1 MNSIVNILKYI
12 FNYFPFLFVLHFVS
26 GITITATVDQN
37 KITLDDVFELKVE
50 AIDGSELPQVDM
62 SPIKKKFIVVNGPRQ
77 QTNISW
83 VNGKMTSI
91 YGLSWTLSPKK
102 AGTIF
107 LPSLTVTVGKSKF
120 KTNPIKLY
128 VSKNPVSSKS
138 ENSQSPFIRV
148 ELDKNTAYLGE
159 QITVT
164 YQLFTRTDLSIESV
178 DLPEFVGFWMES
190 LYSPRQINMREVSL
204 KGVQYKKAKLYT
216 VALFPTKT
224 GNISL
229 PPYTINSKV
238 YVEKKRSKRRDPF
251 FDVFDSFS
259 SREAIRKIIK
269 SEIKTIAVIPYPD
282 GKPSDFTGA
291 VGDYT
296 VRTSVDVQEMKA
308 NEALT
313 FYIEVKG
320 TGNLSL
326 FSLPE
331 LVFPKSLEVFPPVSE
346 MNKDSFRDKITGTL
360 RWEYVVIPRQSGR
373 YNLPRVELP
382 FFDPKTTTWKRAK
395 AHSIQILVSPG
406 AIPIS
411 SPEGLTKQE
420 VALLGKDIRYHRTV
434 VPKWNKNK
442 RLPVMA
448 VLFYSLA
455 ICGFIFPGM
464 VNTYQ
469 KKYFEGMDIRQSKNA
484 LKNALISLQNRGED
498 KFDICVPV
506 IYTYLKEKFYL
517 QTDKL
522 DPTAVQTVLG
532 EYIPEKEM
540 DELIQLLYQCDAGRF
555 SPQSADYKSDIIPA
569 VISVLKKIDRYGK

>member
-1 MNSIVNILKYI
+1 LKYF
-12 FNYFPFLFVLHFVS
+12 FNNLPFLFVLHFVS
-26 GITITATVDQN
+26 GITITATVDQK
-37 KITLDDVFELKVE
+37 KIALDDVFEFKVE
-50 AIDGSELPQVDM
+50 AIEGSELPQVDL
-62 SPIKKKFIVVNGPRQ
+62 SPLKKNFIVVNGPSQ

-83 VNGKMTSI
+83 INGKMTSI

-102 AGTIF
+102 TGTIV
-107 LPSLTVTVGKSKF
+107 LPPLTVTTGKSKH
-120 KTNPIKLY
+120 KTKPIKLH

-138 ENSQSPFIRV
+138 ENSQSPFIQV

-204 KGVQYKKAKLYT
+204 KGVRYKKAKLYT

-238 YVEKKRSKRRDPF
+238 YVEKKKSKRRDPF

-259 SREAIRKIIK
+259 SREAIRKVIK
-269 SEIKTIAVIPYPD
+269 SEIKTITVIPYPD
-282 GKPSDFTGA
+282 GKPADFTGA
-291 VGDYT
+291 VGNYT
-296 VRTSVDVQEMKA
+296 VRTSVDVQDVKA
-308 NEALT
+308 NEAVT

-346 MNKDSFRDKITGTL
+346 MNKDSFRDEITGTL

-373 YNLPRVELP
+373 FNLPRVELS
-382 FFDPKTTTWKRAK
+382 FFEPKTTTWKRAK
-395 AHSIQILVSPG
+395 APSIQISVSPG
-406 AIPIS
+406 PIPIG

-420 VALLGKDIRYHRTV
+420 VALLGKDIRYHRTI
-434 VPKWNKNK
+434 VPNWNKNK
-442 RLPVMA
+442 RLPVVA
-448 VLFYSLA
+448 VLFYSIA

-464 VNTYQ
+464 VNKYQ
-469 KKYFEGMDIRQSKNA
+469 QKYFEGMDIRQSKNA
-484 LKNALISLQNRGED
+484 LKNALISLKNGGED
-498 KFDICVPV
+498 KFDICASV

-522 DPTAVQTVLG
+522 DPTTVQAILG
-532 EYIPEKEM
+532 KYIPEQEM

-555 SPQSADYKSDIIPA
+555 SPQSTDYNSDIIST
-569 VISVLKKIDRYGK
+569 VISILKKIDKYDK

>member
-107 LPSLTVTVGKSKF
+107 LPSLTVTAGKSKF

-138 ENSQSPFIRV
+138 ENFQSPFIRV

-269 SEIKTIAVIPYPD
+269 SEIKTITVIPYPD

-406 AIPIS
+406 AIPIG

-569 VISVLKKIDRYGK
+569 VISILKKIDRYGK

>member
-107 LPSLTVTVGKSKF
+107 LPSLTVTAGKSKF

-269 SEIKTIAVIPYPD
+269 SEIKTITVIPYPD

-442 RLPVMA
+442 RLPVVA

-569 VISVLKKIDRYGK
+569 VISILKKIDRYGK

>member
-107 LPSLTVTVGKSKF
+107 LPSLTVTAGKSKF

-569 VISVLKKIDRYGK
+569 VISILKKIDRYGK

>member
-1 MNSIVNILKYI
+1 MVYILKYFSNFI
-12 FNYFPFLFVLHFVS
+12 PFLFVIHFAS
-26 GITITATVDQN
+26 GITINATVDQN
-37 KITLDDVFELKVE
+37 KITLDDVFELNVE

-62 SPIKKKFIVVNGPRQ
+62 SPIKKNFIVINGPSQ

-102 AGTIF
+102 TGSLV
-107 LPSLTVTVGKSKF
+107 LPALTVNVGKSKLRT
-120 KTNPIKLY
+120 KPIKLH

-138 ENSQSPFIRV
+138 GDSQSPFIRV

-164 YQLFTRTDLSIESV
+164 YQLFTRADLSIESV
-178 DLPEFVGFWMES
+178 DLPDFVGFWMES

-204 KGVQYKKAKLYT
+204 NGVRYKKAKLYT

-224 GNISL
+224 GNIPL

-238 YVEKKRSKRRDPF
+238 YVDKKKSKRRDPF

-259 SREAIRKIIK
+259 SRQAVRKVIQ
-269 SEIKTIAVIPYPD
+269 SEIKIITVMPYPD
-282 GKPSDFTGA
+282 GAPADFTGA
-291 VGDYT
+291 VGNYN
-296 VRTSVDVQEMKA
+296 VKTSVDYQNVKA
-308 NEALT
+308 NEAVT

-346 MNKDSFRDKITGTL
+346 MNKDSFRDQITGTL
-360 RWEYVVIPRQSGR
+360 RWEYVVIPRQTGR
-373 YNLPRVELP
+373 FNLPRLELP
-382 FFDPKTTTWKRAK
+382 FFDPKTTKWKRAK
-395 AHSIQILVSPG
+395 AHSIQISVSPG
-406 AIPIS
+406 SVPIG

-420 VALLGKDIRYHRTV
+420 VALLGKDIRYHRTT
-434 VPKWNKNK
+434 VPKWNQNK
-442 RLPVMA
+442 HLPVMA

-455 ICGFIFPGM
+455 ICGFVFPSM

-469 KKYFEGMDIRQSKNA
+469 QKHFEGMDVRQSKKA
-484 LKNALISLQNRGED
+484 LKKALISLQTGGED
-498 KFDICVPV
+498 EFDISASVL
-506 IYTYLKEKFYL
+506 YTYLKEKFYL
-517 QTDKL
+517 QTDKM
-522 DPTAVQTVLG
+522 DPSTVQTTL
-532 EYIPEKEM
+532 ENYIPEQEM
-540 DELIQLLYQCDAGRF
+540 NELIQLLYRCDAGRF
-555 SPQSADYKSDIIPA
+555 SPQSADYKSNIIPDT
-569 VISVLKKIDRYGK
+569 ISILKKIDKYGK